1 MVRSSSS
8 PTPTPPDPH
17 DVGAHDDG
25 ATLGRVN
32 PHDGE
37 PRPASEPTAT
47 PTERSAP
54 TASTS
59 AEPGAGPVD
68 AVAPDAAGGPID
80 LDRIGRDLDG
90 VEAALRRLDEG
101 TYWTDE
107 ATGADL
113 PDELLAADPVARRVE
128 G

>member
-1 MVRSSSS
+1 M
-8 PTPTPPDPH
+8 
-17 DVGAHDDG
+17 
-25 ATLGRVN
+25 N

-37 PRPASEPTAT
+37 PRPASEPTTTPSPSSAT
-47 PTERSAP
+47 
-54 TASTS
+54 TASTTT
-59 AEPGAGPVD
+59 EPDSTAVDTPPAGP
-68 AVAPDAAGGPID
+68 ATGPLD
-80 LDRIGRDLDG
+80 LERIGRDLDG

-107 ATGADL
+107 TTGAAL